1 MWWGWFFFPRE
12 LQIKLLF
19 FAEKSLVWFRS
30 RFRDEAALKK
40 FFIYYFF
47 SPSPASPLMVKLE
60 LKGLPDRGCV
70 CGAAKPGASGG
81 S

>member
-30 RFRDEAALKK
+30 RFRGEAALKK

-60 LKGLPDRGCV
+60 LKGLPDRVCV